1 MKIENPELLELVER
15 CLALDLPNLYWI
27 KRGEFRNSLSQ
38 LTTESRKVIFLLDGK
53 AEMKSSSG
61 PLSLTKGD
69 GFILDPFAWY
79 EITKGDFESIEIVIC
94 GSRIEIYEGGSS
106 VDSIDKKMH
115 VLLRCLS
122 ESRREK
128 IDEIYSQVLK
138 HKDEDES
145 QERALL
151 FKAVLVHTVKLFKA
165 PPVTGKR
172 LRQVFETLIAC
183 VIDNYLNQNFTRL
196 AVSAKFDISE
206 SYINTMISWGLG
218 CKFKEFLTI
227 KRLEY
232 SRFTLK
238 ESKMQ
243 IKALAP
249 LFGYADATI
258 YIINFRQR
266 YKLTP
271 NKMREI
277 MNREE
282 HSEEDK
288 RVLHHMNK
296 LEELPSKKNIS
307 ISDDEVNDDEKTLLF
322 LSNMT
327 DRDISVFACGNNK
340 IFLRSIPENSR
351 VIMSAP
357 RGGVLEIEGE
367 KKDSKQYKVAE
378 KPCIVYFS

>member
-1 MKIENPELLELVER
+1 MKIENPELVELVER
-15 CLALDLPNLYWI
+15 SLALDLPNLYWI

-38 LTTESRKVIFLLDGK
+38 LTTESRKIIILLDGK
-53 AEMKSSSG
+53 ADIESSSG
-61 PLSLTKGD
+61 SLSLVKGE
-69 GFILDPFAWY
+69 GFILDPYAWY
-79 EITKGDFESIEIVIC
+79 EIGNGDFNSLEIVIC
-94 GSRIEIYEGGSS
+94 GSRIEVYESS
-106 VDSIDKKMH
+106 SSTSGIDKKMH
-115 VLLRCLS
+115 VLLRCIS
-122 ESRREK
+122 EKRRAK
-128 IDEIYSQVLK
+128 IDQIYGLILK

-145 QERALL
+145 SERANLL
-151 FKAVLVHTVKLFKA
+151 KAALGHIVKLFESPA
-165 PPVTGKR
+165 VTGKR

-183 VIDNYLNQNFTRL
+183 VIDNYLNQSFTRL
-196 AVSAKFDISE
+196 AVSAKFEISE

-232 SRFTLK
+232 SRLTLK

-271 NKMREI
+271 NKMREM
-277 MNREE
+277 MNRSEHTEE
-282 HSEEDK
+282 E
-288 RVLHHMNK
+288 RRTLHFMNK
-296 LEELPSKKNIS
+296 LEELPGGKNIE
-307 ISDDEVNDDEKTLLF
+307 ISDDEVNDEEKTLLF

-327 DRDISVFACGNNK
+327 DKDISVFSCGDDRS
-340 IFLRSIPENSR
+340 FLRSIPENSR

-357 RGGVLEIEGE
+357 RGGVLEIAGE
-367 KKDSKQYKVAE
+367 KKKTQQYKVAE

>member
-15 CLALDLPNLYWI
+15 CLALDLSKLYWV

-38 LTTESRKVIFLLDGK
+38 QTAETRKIIILLEGK
-53 AEMKSSSG
+53 ADINSSSG
-61 PLSLTKGD
+61 ALSLAKGE
-69 GFILDPFAWY
+69 GFILDPYAWY
-79 EITKGDFESIEIVIC
+79 EIEKGDFESIEIVIC
-94 GSRIEIYEGGSS
+94 GSRIEIYEGGSK

-128 IDEIYSQVLK
+128 VDEIYSLILK
-138 HKDEDES
+138 HKDEEES
-145 QERALL
+145 AERAVL
-151 FKAVLVHTVKLFKA
+151 FKSILLHIVKLFNA

-232 SRFTLK
+232 SRLTLK

-277 MNREE
+277 MNREQ
-282 HSEEDK
+282 HTDEE
-288 RVLHHMNK
+288 RRILHHMNK
-296 LEELPSKKNIS
+296 LEELASTENLT
-307 ISDDEVNDDEKTLLF
+307 ISDDEINDDEKTLLF

-327 DRDISVFACGNNK
+327 NEDISVFACGDNRT
-340 IFLRSIPENSR
+340 FLRNIPENSR

-357 RGGVLEIEGE
+357 RGGVLEIKGE
-367 KKDSKQYKVAE
+367 KKDTKQYKVAE

>member
-1 MKIENPELLELVER
+1 MKIENPELSELVDK
-15 CLALDLPNLYWI
+15 CLSLDLSRLHWI
-27 KRGEFRNSLSQ
+27 RRGEFRNSLTQ
-38 LTTESRKVIFLLDGK
+38 ITTETRKVLVIVEGS
-53 AEMKSSSG
+53 AEFASSSG
-61 PLSLTKGD
+61 RVSLSQGE
-69 GFILDPFAWY
+69 GVILDPYSWY
-79 EITKGDFESIEIVIC
+79 EVSKGNFKSLEVVIT
-94 GSRIEIYEGGSS
+94 GSRIEIYSGGSD

-122 ESRREK
+122 ESRRAK
-128 IDEIYSQVLK
+128 IDDVYALLLK
-138 HKDEDES
+138 HKGENEAG
-145 QERALL
+145 ERAFL
-151 FKAVLVHTVKLFKA
+151 FKAVLSHVLKLFAK

-232 SRFTLK
+232 SRLSLK

-243 IKALAP
+243 IKELAP
-249 LFGYADATI
+249 LYGYADATI
-258 YIINFRQR
+258 FIINFRQR

-271 NKMREI
+271 NKMREM
-277 MNREE
+277 MNREN
-282 HSEEDK
+282 HTEEE
-288 RVLHHMNK
+288 RRILHHMDK
-296 LEELPSKKNIS
+296 LEELSHGKNFKTTS
-307 ISDDEVNDDEKTLLF
+307 DEVNDDEKTLLF

-327 DRDISVFACGNNK
+327 DKDISVFTCGEDRT
-340 IFLRSIPENSR
+340 FLRSIPENSR

-357 RGGVLEIEGE
+357 RGGLLEIEGE
-367 KKDSKQYKVAE
+367 KKGSKQYKVAE

>member
-1 MKIENPELLELVER
+1 
-15 CLALDLPNLYWI
+15 
-27 KRGEFRNSLSQ
+27 
-38 LTTESRKVIFLLDGK
+38 
-53 AEMKSSSG
+53 
-61 PLSLTKGD
+61 
-69 GFILDPFAWY
+69 
-79 EITKGDFESIEIVIC
+79 
-94 GSRIEIYEGGSS
+94 
-106 VDSIDKKMH
+106 MH
-115 VLLRCLS
+115 VLLRCIS
-122 ESRREK
+122 ESRRSK
-128 IDEIYSQVLK
+128 IDKIYELILSHTEEDESYERACLLKAVLK
-138 HKDEDES
+138 H
-145 QERALL
+145 
-151 FKAVLVHTVKLFKA
+151 VVKLFEA

-183 VIDNYLNQNFTRL
+183 VIDNYLHQSFTRL

-232 SRFTLK
+232 SRLTLK

-271 NKMREI
+271 NKMREM
-277 MNREE
+277 MNKSEHTDEE
-282 HSEEDK
+282 RK
-288 RVLHHMNK
+288 KLHFMNK
-296 LEELPSKKNIS
+296 LEELPSEKNIE
-307 ISDDEVNDDEKTLLF
+307 IKDEEVNDEEKTLLF

-327 DRDISVFACGNNK
+327 DKDISVFSCGDNRS
-340 IFLRSIPENSR
+340 FLRSIPENSR

-357 RGGVLEIEGE
+357 RGGVLEIAGE
-367 KKDSKQYKVAE
+367 RKKTKQYKVAE